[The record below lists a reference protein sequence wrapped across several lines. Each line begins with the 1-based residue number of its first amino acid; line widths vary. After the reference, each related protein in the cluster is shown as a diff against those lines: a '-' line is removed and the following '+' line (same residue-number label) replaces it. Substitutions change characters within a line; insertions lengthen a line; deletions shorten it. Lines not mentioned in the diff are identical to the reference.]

1 MSRENP
7 KPFKTIDEQVEI
19 LRSRGLG
26 ISDQNRAAAFLLRE
40 NYYAVVNGYKD
51 AFLDL
56 EASNLAGEDRY
67 RDGSTFDALSRVFIF
82 DKELRDVTM
91 AILLEAEAAM
101 RTATVYAFCSVHG
114 GPDDYLNPACYCSK
128 SDYRPEWRYTKGLIR
143 LLSTLQGVR
152 DNRPHKAYIAHY
164 DKNYHVVPLWV
175 ASKCLTFGIMSA
187 FFDFQEQS
195 VKTRTCVAL
204 ARALGCPVVKQRA
217 LEYAYHTLP
226 EFRNVCAHGERLY
239 CARAGKNIDKG
250 FGELLRAMSTV
261 VPAERLSSYACEVL
275 ALLREVGAAD
285 AGLEESLLRGMRLT
299 EHDFETM
306 IL

>member
-91 AILLEAEAAM
+91 AILL
-101 RTATVYAFCSVHG
+101 
-114 GPDDYLNPACYCSK
+114 
-128 SDYRPEWRYTKGLIR
+128 
-143 LLSTLQGVR
+143 
-152 DNRPHKAYIAHY
+152 
-164 DKNYHVVPLWV
+164 
-175 ASKCLTFGIMSA
+175 
-187 FFDFQEQS
+187 
-195 VKTRTCVAL
+195 
-204 ARALGCPVVKQRA
+204 
-217 LEYAYHTLP
+217 
-226 EFRNVCAHGERLY
+226 
-239 CARAGKNIDKG
+239 
-250 FGELLRAMSTV
+250 
-261 VPAERLSSYACEVL
+261 
-275 ALLREVGAAD
+275 
-285 AGLEESLLRGMRLT
+285 
-299 EHDFETM
+299 
-306 IL
+306 